1 MLRYFWFIFLVCTAM
16 AQTPQ
21 MVRFAPLPM
30 VKSQKL
36 LEQYL
41 PMLGYL
47 ESKIDVK
54 FEIIY
59 TQNYADLID
68 KLGNGIVDIA
78 LLGPLPYVEA
88 THRYPHIKPLVRFLD
103 EKGNHS
109 YTCSLF
115 ALKTHNTTLN
125 NLRNASFALT
135 QKYSTCGF
143 LATQKILYDH
153 NSSLQNNQYIFA
165 DSHTN
170 AILQV
175 ILGNAQLGS
184 AKSSIV
190 EQYKHFDLQILAT
203 SQPFAGFLLVYQA
216 QTLPIG
222 VINAIKEEL
231 LALKPLSNP
240 SHAHITQTW
249 GNNLRYGVVPANDS
263 HYDDIRTLLQT
274 IKLPL

>member
-1 MLRYFWFIFLVCTAM
+1 M
-16 AQTPQ
+16 AHTPQ
-21 MVRFAPLPM
+21 KVRFAPLPM
-30 VKSQKL
+30 IKSQKL
-36 LEQYL
+36 LKQYL

-59 TQNYADLID
+59 TQNYDDLIN
-68 KLGNGIVDIA
+68 KLGSGMIDIA

-115 ALKTHNTTLN
+115 ALNRDNATLN

-153 NSSLQNNQYIFA
+153 NSSLQNNQYLFA

-190 EQYKHFDLQILAT
+190 EQYQHFDLQILAT

-216 QTLPIG
+216 QTLPIEI
-222 VINAIKEEL
+222 INAIKEEL

-240 SHAHITQTW
+240 SHAQMTHTW
-249 GNNLRYGVVPANDS
+249 GNNLRYGVVPAHDS
-263 HYDDIRTLLQT
+263 HYNEIRILLKT
-274 IKLPL
+274 IKLPQ

>member
-1 MLRYFWFIFLVCTAM
+1 M

-21 MVRFAPLPM
+21 IVRFAPLPM

-47 ESKIDVK
+47 ESKIAVK

-68 KLGNGIVDIA
+68 KLGQGMIDIA

-103 EKGNHS
+103 ELGNPS

-115 ALKTHNTTLN
+115 ALNTHNATLN

-190 EQYKHFDLQILAT
+190 EQYRHFDLQILAT
-203 SQPFAGFLLVYQA
+203 SQPFSGFLLVYQA

-231 LALKPLSNP
+231 LVLKPLSNP
-240 SHAHITQTW
+240 KHAQITQTW
-249 GNNLRYGVVPANDS
+249 GNNLRYGVAPADDS
-263 HYDDIRTLLQT
+263 HHNDIRTLLQI
-274 IKLPL
+274 IKLPKWSISNI